1 MRKQALIIA
10 VLSVFA
16 LTALFSACGIKTY
29 VLELKSIDVNTE
41 NAKTEYFTG
50 DDFTDEGIEVTAEIA
65 KATGVNEKKT
75 LSMGEYEI
83 NSASFNKYQ
92 PGVYRIVVSYTLEG
106 VTKKASYD
114 VTVTEREYDGLS
126 VSLKEGETDTY
137 RLTAPF
143 DLDVTKISVKET
155 DSYGNLTDAEVQ
167 GYTTKLFKGK
177 KEIAIVNGK
186 ARITEDG
193 AYQIWVE
200 KASDVQAFYVRKA
213 FVTVYVLDD
222 VKTLA
227 FDSSAEGTLTTQT
240 EGKDEIS
247 ETWKFI
253 VTYESGKTKV
263 VGSKDVK
270 FITPCDTSAAGENLT
285 ATATYTEKNAKA
297 QSITTTEADVTY
309 SVTAKQQEESAES
322 TVTINASDLE
332 TGDIV
337 ENKEIAKGITVMAT
351 ALKKVVVD
359 ANNKTYGELT
369 FTKRMKLGGKGNT
382 TERSFKIE
390 AKGKGTVTLYA
401 ITGSSSDLGRKL
413 VFADATGTE
422 IKTSEGLPNEVT
434 EVVFDI
440 PSKGTYYVYGT
451 AAINVYYVKV
461 SVSLLE
467 TVNINAS
474 DLETGDIVENKEI
487 AKGITVMATAS
498 KNVVVDA
505 NNKTYGELTFTKR
518 MKLGG
523 KGNTTERSFKIEA
536 NSKGTVT
543 LYAITGSSS
552 DLGRKLVF
560 ADATGTEIK
569 TSEGLPN
576 VVTEVVFD
584 IPSKGTYYVYGTAA
598 VNVYYIS
605 LTHVSASAE
614 TTTDNY
620 EFSYSALTAK
630 MTEILG
636 AAPADPTPLKSEYFT
651 DSNEFLTFVGTGDKS
666 DQYRKKGGGCVE
678 IKKGYFTVT
687 FKGTGTLTVS
697 FASTSGTNASRLAV
711 TDANGNYVTATGTA
725 TVVTEGDEAGA
736 YEVQGTAYVAMAF
749 EITQPG
755 TYTIC
760 CKYVATGRGMR
771 VKTVSMTDVH

>member
-41 NAKTEYFTG
+41 NTKTEYFTG

-75 LSMGEYEI
+75 LSRDEYEI

-297 QSITTTEADVTY
+297 QSITTTEADVIY

-351 ALKKVVVD
+351 AFKKVVVD
-359 ANNKTYGELT
+359 AN
-369 FTKRMKLGGKGNT
+369 
-382 TERSFKIE
+382 
-390 AKGKGTVTLYA
+390 
-401 ITGSSSDLGRKL
+401 D
-413 VFADATGTE
+413 
-422 IKTSEGLPNEVT
+422 
-434 EVVFDI
+434 
-440 PSKGTYYVYGT
+440 
-451 AAINVYYVKV
+451 
-461 SVSLLE
+461 
-467 TVNINAS
+467 
-474 DLETGDIVENKEI
+474 
-487 AKGITVMATAS
+487 
-498 KNVVVDA
+498 
-505 NNKTYGELTFTKR
+505 KTYGELTFTKR

-536 NSKGTVT
+536 NSKGTVK
-543 LYAITGSSS
+543 LYAITGSGS
-552 DLGRKLVF
+552 DLSRQLVF
-560 ADATGTEIK
+560 ADATGKEIK

-576 VVTEVVFD
+576 EVTEVVFD
-584 IPSKGTYYVYGTAA
+584 IPAKGTYYVYGTAA
-598 VNVYYIS
+598 INVYYIS
-605 LTHVSASAE
+605 LTHVPASAE
-614 TTTDNY
+614 ATTDNY

-636 AAPADPTPLKSEYFT
+636 AAPEDKTPLKSEYFT
-651 DSNEFLTFVGTGDKS
+651 DSNEFLTFVGTGDKN
-666 DQYRKKGGGCVE
+666 DQYRTSGGGCVE

-687 FKGTGTLTVS
+687 FKGKGTLTVS
-697 FASTSGTNASRLAV
+697 FASTGGTNASRLAV

-725 TVVTEGDEAGA
+725 TLVTEGDEAGA

>member
-29 VLELKSIDVNTE
+29 VSELKGIDVNTE

-50 DDFTDEGIEVTAEIA
+50 EDFTDEGIAVTAEIA

-75 LSMGEYEI
+75 LKRGEYEI

-285 ATATYTEKNAKA
+285 ATATYTEKNAKS

-322 TVTINASDLE
+322 TVIINASDLE

-351 ALKKVVVD
+351 AFKKVVVD
-359 ANNKTYGELT
+359 ANSKTYGELT
-369 FTKRMKLGGKGNT
+369 FTKRMKLGGAGT
-382 TERSFKIE
+382 ITERSFKIE
-390 AKGKGTVTLYA
+390 ANSKGTVKLYA
-401 ITGSSSDLGRKL
+401 ITGSGSDLGRKL
-413 VFADATGTE
+413 VFAGATGKE
-422 IKTSEGLPNEVT
+422 IKTSEGLPNAVT

-440 PSKGTYYVYGT
+440 PAKGTYYVYGT
-451 AAINVYYVKV
+451 AAINVYY
-461 SVSLLE
+461 
-467 TVNINAS
+467 
-474 DLETGDIVENKEI
+474 
-487 AKGITVMATAS
+487 
-498 KNVVVDA
+498 
-505 NNKTYGELTFTKR
+505 
-518 MKLGG
+518 
-523 KGNTTERSFKIEA
+523 
-536 NSKGTVT
+536 
-543 LYAITGSSS
+543 
-552 DLGRKLVF
+552 
-560 ADATGTEIK
+560 
-569 TSEGLPN
+569 
-576 VVTEVVFD
+576 
-584 IPSKGTYYVYGTAA
+584 
-598 VNVYYIS
+598 IS
-605 LTHVSASAE
+605 LTHVPASAQA
-614 TTTDNY
+614 TTDNY

-636 AAPADPTPLKSEYFT
+636 AAPADKTPLKSEYFT

-666 DQYRKKGGGCVE
+666 DQYRTSGGGCVE

-687 FKGTGTLTVS
+687 FKGKGTLTVS
-697 FASTSGTNASRLAV
+697 FASTGGTNASRLAV
-711 TDANGNYVTATGTA
+711 TDANGNYVTATGAA
-725 TVVTEGDEAGA
+725 TLVTEGDEAGA

-771 VKTVSMTDVH
+771 VKTVLMTDVH

>member
-41 NAKTEYFTG
+41 NTKTEYFTG

-75 LSMGEYEI
+75 LSRDEYEI

-297 QSITTTEADVTY
+297 QSITTTEADVIY

-351 ALKKVVVD
+351 ASKKVVVD
-359 ANNKTYGELT
+359 AN
-369 FTKRMKLGGKGNT
+369 
-382 TERSFKIE
+382 
-390 AKGKGTVTLYA
+390 
-401 ITGSSSDLGRKL
+401 D
-413 VFADATGTE
+413 
-422 IKTSEGLPNEVT
+422 
-434 EVVFDI
+434 
-440 PSKGTYYVYGT
+440 
-451 AAINVYYVKV
+451 
-461 SVSLLE
+461 
-467 TVNINAS
+467 
-474 DLETGDIVENKEI
+474 
-487 AKGITVMATAS
+487 
-498 KNVVVDA
+498 
-505 NNKTYGELTFTKR
+505 KTYGELTFTKR

-536 NSKGTVT
+536 NSKGTVK
-543 LYAITGSSS
+543 LYAITGSGS
-552 DLGRKLVF
+552 DLSRQLVF
-560 ADATGTEIK
+560 ADATGKEIK

-576 VVTEVVFD
+576 EVTEVVFD
-584 IPSKGTYYVYGTAA
+584 IPAKGTYYVYGTAA
-598 VNVYYIS
+598 INVYYIS
-605 LTHVSASAE
+605 LTHVPASAE
-614 TTTDNY
+614 ATTDNY

-636 AAPADPTPLKSEYFT
+636 AAPEDKTPLKSEYFT
-651 DSNEFLTFVGTGDKS
+651 DSNEFLTFVGTGDKN
-666 DQYRKKGGGCVE
+666 DQYRTSGGGCVE

-687 FKGTGTLTVS
+687 FKGKGTLTVS
-697 FASTSGTNASRLAV
+697 FASTGGTNASRLAV

-725 TVVTEGDEAGA
+725 TLVTEGDEAGA

>member
-29 VLELKSIDVNTE
+29 VSELKGIDVNTE

-50 DDFTDEGIEVTAEIA
+50 EDFTDEGIAVTAEIA

-75 LSMGEYEI
+75 LDMGEYEI

-92 PGVYRIVVSYTLEG
+92 SGVYRIVVSYTLEG

-200 KASDVQAFYVRKA
+200 KASDVQAFYARKA

-270 FITPCDTSAAGENLT
+270 FITPCDTSAAGKNLT
-285 ATATYTEKNAKA
+285 ATATYTEKNAKS

-322 TVTINASDLE
+322 TVIINASDLE

-337 ENKEIAKGITVMAT
+337 ENKEIAEGITVMAT
-351 ALKKVVVD
+351 ASKKVVVD
-359 ANNKTYGELT
+359 ANSKTYGELT
-369 FTKRMKLGGKGNT
+369 FTKRMKLGGAGTT

-401 ITGSSSDLGRKL
+401 ITGSGSDLGRKL
-413 VFADATGTE
+413 VFADATGKE

-451 AAINVYYVKV
+451 AAINVYY
-461 SVSLLE
+461 
-467 TVNINAS
+467 
-474 DLETGDIVENKEI
+474 
-487 AKGITVMATAS
+487 
-498 KNVVVDA
+498 
-505 NNKTYGELTFTKR
+505 
-518 MKLGG
+518 
-523 KGNTTERSFKIEA
+523 
-536 NSKGTVT
+536 
-543 LYAITGSSS
+543 
-552 DLGRKLVF
+552 
-560 ADATGTEIK
+560 
-569 TSEGLPN
+569 
-576 VVTEVVFD
+576 
-584 IPSKGTYYVYGTAA
+584 
-598 VNVYYIS
+598 IS
-605 LTHVSASAE
+605 LTHVPASAE
-614 TTTDNY
+614 ATTDNY

-636 AAPADPTPLKSEYFT
+636 AAPADITPLKSEYFT
-651 DSNEFLTFVGTGDKS
+651 DSNEFLTFVGMGDKN
-666 DQYRKKGGGCVE
+666 DQYRTSGGGCIE

-687 FKGTGTLTVS
+687 FKGKGTLTVS
-697 FASTSGTNASRLAV
+697 FASTGGTNASRLAV
-711 TDANGNYVTATGTA
+711 TDANGNYVTATGAA
-725 TVVTEGDEAGA
+725 TLVTEGDEAGA